1 MGGRWRLITVLA
13 AAGALAAAAGCGG
26 QPKAAVRYMTGG
38 PDEIVKYDLAV
49 YQMARGEKMQV
60 MLFRRTAAPVG
71 EADPDFELV
80 LLELPHRDRYGW
92 VKEDDV
98 QAYRWVRQN
107 SRDSLWRA
115 ASGQVSMRGI
125 DDSSHIHLDFQT
137 TMEPMAS
144 TPGGAYV
151 FSGSVQCNED
161 IIQAQGLKN
170 RYGDWLLTLVGK
182 QPKEPAKPPA
192 KPPAGATS
200 QKKSKSPF

>member
-1 MGGRWRLITVLA
+1 MGGRWRWITVLA
-13 AAGALAAAAGCGG
+13 AVVALAAAAGCGG
-26 QPKAAVRYMTGG
+26 PPKAAIRYMTGG
-38 PDEIVKYDLAV
+38 PDETVKYDLAI

-60 MLFRRTAAPVG
+60 FLFRRTAAPVG

-98 QAYRWVRQN
+98 QAYRWIRQN
-107 SRDSLWRA
+107 SHDSLWRA
-115 ASGQVSMRGI
+115 TSGQVSMHESA
-125 DDSSHIHLDFQT
+125 DDSHIHLDFQT
-137 TMEPMAS
+137 TMEPILS

-151 FSGSVQCNED
+151 FSGNVQCNED

-182 QPKEPAKPPA
+182 KPTEPPKPPA
-192 KPPAGATS
+192 KSPA
-200 QKKSKSPF
+200 